1 MSTNT
6 LPVHAAGGNAQPG
19 THAMPGAIP
28 NAMPNV
34 MPNALRVRLHGIGV
48 LAPGFAGWDACAACL
63 RGQAPYHAEATVL
76 PAPEMLPPAERRRA
90 SRVIKLAL
98 AIGAE
103 AVQHAGM
110 DAAQLATVFTSSTGD
125 GHNCHALCEVLAS
138 EQRDISPT
146 RFHNSVHNT
155 AAGYWCI
162 ATGATGPCQVLAA
175 YDASFAAGLLE
186 AAVQAHTEQRP
197 VLLLAYDSDYPQPLH
212 ACRPVPDVAGVALVL
227 APANGAAHVAQH
239 GAAAPV
245 LAELGISWQAAA
257 AAASEPATG
266 DVLDGADAASRL
278 PAGLQILCQSIPAMR
293 ALPLLR
299 QLACAQAGVVALEG
313 LPGQTLRIEVQPCA

>member
-1 MSTNT
+1 MSTNIH
-6 LPVHAAGGNAQPG
+6 HAAGGHAQPG
-19 THAMPGAIP
+19 TPAMPIALS
-28 NAMPNV
+28 NALPNV
-34 MPNALRVRLHGIGV
+34 LRVRLHGIGV
-48 LAPGFAGWDACAACL
+48 LAPGLAGWEACAACL
-63 RGQAPYHAEATVL
+63 RGQAPYRAEATVL

-155 AAGYWCI
+155 AAGYWGI

-227 APANGAAHVAQH
+227 APANGGVHGVAP
-239 GAAAPV
+239 GAAATPA
-245 LAELGISWQAAA
+245 LAELDMAWQVE
-257 AAASEPATG
+257 AASSTPAS
-266 DVLDGADAASRL
+266 ADAASAL
-278 PAGLQILCQSIPAMR
+278 PAGLQALCQSIPAMR

-299 QLACAQAGVVALEG
+299 QLACARAGAVVLEG

>member
-1 MSTNT
+1 MSTNIH
-6 LPVHAAGGNAQPG
+6 HAAGGHAQPG
-19 THAMPGAIP
+19 TPAMPSALSNVLA
-28 NAMPNV
+28 NALPS
-34 MPNALRVRLHGIGV
+34 ALRVRLHGIGV
-48 LAPGFAGWDACAACL
+48 LAPGLAGWEACAACL
-63 RGQAPYHAEATVL
+63 RGQAPYRAEATVL

-125 GHNCHALCEVLAS
+125 GHNCHVLCEVLAS

-155 AAGYWCI
+155 AAGYWGI

-227 APANGAAHVAQH
+227 APANGGVHGAAH
-239 GAAAPV
+239 GAAAAPA
-245 LAELGISWQAAA
+245 LAELGIAWQAE
-257 AAASEPATG
+257 AASSTPAS
-266 DVLDGADAASRL
+266 ADAASAL
-278 PAGLQILCQSIPAMR
+278 PAGLQALCQSIPAMR

-299 QLACAQAGVVALEG
+299 QLACARAGAVVLEG
-313 LPGQTLRIEVQPCA
+313 LPGQTLHIEVQPCA